1 MFTAWL
7 TTFIDRIARSMPADS
22 WLSMPLQVRALLA
35 ILLLSVIC
43 GTVGALVVGNRMAF
57 LSDALAHCAFA
68 GVTVGLLLSFAGNFV
83 EQQDW
88 MIPTVMVSFGILVGL
103 AIAFVRENTSL
114 ASDTIIGVFFAF
126 AVGLGVMMMGA
137 LRRNTYLTPES
148 FLFGSILATEES
160 DIIVLMGL
168 MIANVVVI
176 GFSYNAIVF
185 ASFNPS
191 LARSRG
197 IRVRL
202 CNYVLIVLLAL
213 IVNLCIKVVGAL
225 LINALLVVP
234 AAAAANI
241 ARSSRSMFW
250 WTVAVTLSAGL
261 LGLFLGNVIEIPI
274 GRGDPLPLQIPG
286 AIVLLC
292 VGAFFV
298 SMTLRMI
305 REQRR
310 PALPI

>member
-7 TTFIDRIARSMPADS
+7 TTFIDRIARSLPADS
-22 WLSMPLQVRALLA
+22 WLSAPYVIRGFLA
-35 ILLLSVIC
+35 ILLLSLIC
-43 GTVGALVVGNRMAF
+43 GMVGSLVVGNRMAF

-68 GVTVGLLLSFAGNFV
+68 GVTLGLLLSFAGNFI
-83 EQQDW
+83 EHQDW
-88 MIPTVMVSFGILVGL
+88 LIPTVMVSFGILVGL

-126 AVGLGVMMMGA
+126 AVGLGVMLMGA
-137 LRRNTYLTPES
+137 LRRSSYINPES

-160 DIIVLMGL
+160 DIVVLMGL
-168 MIANVVVI
+168 LVATAIII
-176 GFSYNAIVF
+176 GLTYNATVF

-197 IRVRL
+197 VRVRL
-202 CNYVLIVLLAL
+202 CNYVLIVLLAM

-234 AAAAANI
+234 AATAANV
-241 ARSSRSMFW
+241 ARGSRSMFW
-250 WTVAVTLSAGL
+250 WTVSVSLVAGVAGL
-261 LGLFLGNVIEIPI
+261 CLSETIAIPM
-274 GRGDPLPLQIPG
+274 GRDRPLPLVASG

-292 VGAFFV
+292 VAAFFI
-298 SMTLRMI
+298 SMTIRMI